1 GDAGV
6 TNTFTVQVDTID
18 GSDTATLN
26 IFVAPAPPVEP
37 PVVVMN
43 SQGSSGT
50 GVTLSWTGAEGVAY
64 GVQTNSDLVDGT
76 WDSYITNLIGNGG
89 QTITFTNDIDA
100 GKLFFRV
107 IAE

>member
-1 GDAGV
+1 DAIG
-6 TNTFTVQVDTID
+6 

-26 IFVAPAPPVEP
+26 IFVAPAIPVEP
-37 PVVVMN
+37 PVVVMD

-50 GVTLSWTGAEGVAY
+50 GVILSWIGANGVVY
-64 GVQTNSDLVDGT
+64 GVQTNGDLVNGT
-76 WDSYITNLIGNGG
+76 WSSYISNLIGDGG
-89 QTITFTNDIDA
+89 DISFTNDIDD